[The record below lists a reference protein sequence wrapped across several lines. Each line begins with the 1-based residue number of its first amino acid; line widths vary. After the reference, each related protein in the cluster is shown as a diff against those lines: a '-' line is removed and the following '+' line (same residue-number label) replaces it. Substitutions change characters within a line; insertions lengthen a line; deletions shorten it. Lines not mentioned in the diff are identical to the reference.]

1 MKHAPIQAIY
11 ILTLCFLF
19 CWLTGCQQD
28 PTIVEIV
35 YVQEE
40 ASNVLRTPSQSQAF
54 QESNAAGPYSANLAP
69 ALSPET
75 ASSGDAQ
82 KTVEPPMETVNP
94 LIQAQLPTPSLFP
107 FLTPSPL
114 PTPAFLPTPTP
125 AQAKTPAPTSPPL
138 ASPPINTLAPSPTL
152 SQGSELERELLTAA
166 YEEQVRSIQ
175 RTYADKINSLQ
186 GMLSS
191 LEASLATNPE
201 YAAEIQ
207 QEIQATQ
214 GQLQALETQQ
224 AQELQT
230 AQAEYQASLAALR

>member
-1 MKHAPIQAIY
+1 
-11 ILTLCFLF
+11 
-19 CWLTGCQQD
+19 
-28 PTIVEIV
+28 
-35 YVQEE
+35 
-40 ASNVLRTPSQSQAF
+40 
-54 QESNAAGPYSANLAP
+54 
-69 ALSPET
+69 
-75 ASSGDAQ
+75 
-82 KTVEPPMETVNP
+82 METVNP
-94 LIQAQLPTPSLFP
+94 LIQAQLPTPSRFP

-175 RTYADKINSLQ
+175 RTYSDKINSLQ

-230 AQAEYQASLAALR
+230 AQAEYQASLAALG